1 MVGVVGSNP
10 IVPTKHCHLV
20 AEKKGDPKGSP
31 FFVSKKMGPGSTNAP
46 GSLVGRE
53 IATRPVL
60 LVPKPP
66 QVALID
72 AAELVR

>member
-31 FFVSKKMGPGSTNAP
+31 FFVSKKNRARQHERPGKPGGSGDRDSPRPFGAP
-46 GSLVGRE
+46 KHLKLR
-53 IATRPVL
+53 
-60 LVPKPP
+60 
-66 QVALID
+66 
-72 AAELVR
+72 